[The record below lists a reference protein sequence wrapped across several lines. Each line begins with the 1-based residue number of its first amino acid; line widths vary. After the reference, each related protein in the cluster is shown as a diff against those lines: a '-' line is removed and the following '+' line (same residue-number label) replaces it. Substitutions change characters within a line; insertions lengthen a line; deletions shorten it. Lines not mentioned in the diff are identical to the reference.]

1 MVQKPIVRTWHRE
14 EFALGNKENI
24 PPAALAI
31 LESEKRECK
40 QKKAATEAT
49 GSAETKKEA
58 DK

>member
-14 EFALGNKENI
+14 EFAKGNKENI
-24 PPAALAI
+24 PAAALAI
-31 LESEKRECK
+31 LESEKREK
-40 QKKAATEAT
+40 RKEAT